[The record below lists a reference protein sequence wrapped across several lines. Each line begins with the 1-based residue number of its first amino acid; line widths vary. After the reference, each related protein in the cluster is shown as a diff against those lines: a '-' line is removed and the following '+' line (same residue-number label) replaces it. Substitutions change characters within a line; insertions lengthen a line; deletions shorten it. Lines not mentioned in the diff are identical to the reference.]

1 MKCLQALIA
10 AGAIIDSVDSN
21 GNTPMDLARVWGHRI
36 CARILANR
44 QWYLDKQKY
53 LEKKRAEEKRAKEL
67 EEEMERFEAFKR
79 IEGLNKGQIAFKN
92 WLREKHLPDIPTMY
106 GPLSSDERRVAE
118 ELKKKRRSPTATTLP
133 VARASSVVIQ
143 SHQEIEILPLFM
155 NMPLHGLKDSDD
167 DKKLEL
173 IPLERTSA
181 SRRNRLQKRSL
192 VKTNS

>member
-1 MKCLQALIA
+1 MLFRSQ
-10 AGAIIDSVDSN
+10 
-21 GNTPMDLARVWGHRI
+21 T
-36 CARILANR
+36 
-44 QWYLDKQKY
+44 
-53 LEKKRAEEKRAKEL
+53 
-67 EEEMERFEAFKR
+67 F
-79 IEGLNKGQIAFKN
+79 
-92 WLREKHLPDIPTMY
+92 HLPDIPTMY